1 MEVNKM
7 DQFANVLTN
16 CIIFKNFNIDSIKN
30 LLSQIDYRINLYS
43 KNEIIA
49 SEGDNCLN
57 LGIILE
63 GSIEVKKLFVS
74 GKIVTI
80 AKFSPA
86 DIFGEVVIFSD
97 MNKYPSTIVTS
108 DNCKILFLNKIDIIK
123 LCSINTNILNNFM
136 GLLSNKILMLNKK
149 LKNLSYETLREKV
162 ASFLLEN
169 YYLNKKY
176 MFQISSSRKEMAE
189 ALGVPRPSLSRELI
203 NMREDKLIDFHK
215 NTFKILNL
223 NNLEDILS

>member
-1 MEVNKM
+1 MIEFTN
-7 DQFANVLTN
+7 DLTH
-16 CIIFKNFNIDSIKN
+16 CIIFKSFNMDSIKN
-30 LLSQIDYRINLYS
+30 LLSQINYKINLYS
-43 KNEIIA
+43 KDTIIA
-49 SEGDNCLN
+49 CEGDNCFN

-74 GKIVTI
+74 GKTVTI
-80 AKFSPA
+80 TKLLPP

-97 MNKYPSTIVTS
+97 MNKYPSTIIAS
-108 DNCKILFLNKIDIIK
+108 DNCKILFLSKIDIIK

-149 LKNLSYETLREKV
+149 LKDLSYETLRQKV

-169 YYLNKKY
+169 YYLNKKS

-189 ALGVPRPSLSRELI
+189 ALGIPRPSLSRELI